1 MVDNSEA
8 FLSSAGIWMP
18 GSVGHYAPE
27 VFVPAWMC
35 FRLLPAEQTP
45 AKVLLFDQHLVTS
58 PCIPR

>member
-35 FRLLPAEQTP
+35 FRLLPAEQTL
-45 AKVLLFDQHLVTS
+45 AKALLFDQFLVTS
-58 PCIPR
+58 PRIPR